1 MGEEE
6 WDVPDSLV
14 GDFTEGAEPEE
25 MKIKEKVTP
34 KVTDVPFETKPV
46 PAPAPKEEGGKAKR
60 YKEILLGMGFAKK
73 EPQDGSDKES
83 YSIHIGDM
91 VVGRTFTEK
100 APNGKFWAIKGNKF
114 LDEDEVKMQV
124 IVKEFYDIRAGKKQL
139 TLSDTPSESTDI
151 VEAPIRKEGGMVLAP
166 NRVINEAQVMATAL
180 YHVVEKQHLYMDI
193 QGKKYLQLEAWQL
206 LGKFCNVH
214 GVVETV
220 QPVEYFGAKGF
231 ESKAIVRDSDGVVI
245 AAAEAICMDDEPN
258 WKGKPLFQLK
268 SMAQT
273 RALSKAFRSSLSFIV
288 SIAGYAPTPL
298 EEMDGV

>member
-1 MGEEE
+1 
-6 WDVPDSLV
+6 
-14 GDFTEGAEPEE
+14 
-25 MKIKEKVTP
+25 
-34 KVTDVPFETKPV
+34 
-46 PAPAPKEEGGKAKR
+46 
-60 YKEILLGMGFAKK
+60 
-73 EPQDGSDKES
+73 
-83 YSIHIGDM
+83 
-91 VVGRTFTEK
+91 
-100 APNGKFWAIKGNKF
+100 
-114 LDEDEVKMQV
+114 
-124 IVKEFYDIRAGKKQL
+124 
-139 TLSDTPSESTDI
+139 
-151 VEAPIRKEGGMVLAP
+151 
-166 NRVINEAQVMATAL
+166 MATAL

-298 EEMDGV
+298 EEMEGV